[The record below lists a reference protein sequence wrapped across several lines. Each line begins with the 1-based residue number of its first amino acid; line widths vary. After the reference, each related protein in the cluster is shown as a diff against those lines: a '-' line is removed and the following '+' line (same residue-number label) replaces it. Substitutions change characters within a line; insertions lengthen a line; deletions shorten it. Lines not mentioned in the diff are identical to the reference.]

1 VDSNKTLYAKWDF
14 NVGMNLPGDAVIR
27 TEYFSLTGAQLE
39 SIDQSGLYIVKKIY
53 ESGKTEVLKQF
64 IKHAN

>member
-1 VDSNKTLYAKWDF
+1 
-14 NVGMNLPGDAVIR
+14 MNLPGDAVIK

-64 IKHAN
+64 IKYAN